1 MQSAAIEMFYLFFQ
15 GVLTFQVIFFGVLYF
30 IVRRKDLLY
39 YSLFLFFAATYFFI
53 NAPHTFFGIS
63 EDAVWNS
70 AWYDY
75 FNTPVIIVENFFY
88 LLFLRAFFADITID
102 KTVKKVFD
110 ITLWSV
116 PVLLLLFVVL
126 TILQLSKQFIFYT
139 VNLISIIP
147 AIAVAYM
154 VLKRK
159 LPFSSLVAKGLL
171 CTITGTFI
179 TVSLIVLRNYQVH
192 HLLTDGYPLLF
203 IRLGI
208 LGDMVF
214 YQAAIFKKWHYQEKQ
229 LAVEKVKSELAVE
242 QLRNKISSE
251 LHDDFGSTLSGISMY
266 SYMTSDLLKCGEYE
280 KATQSLGIIQKSAN
294 QMVSSLSDLV
304 WTINPKQDSFEVLL
318 DKLEEYGREICAAN
332 LFICKRSYQ

>member
-1 MQSAAIEMFYLFFQ
+1 
-15 GVLTFQVIFFGVLYF
+15 
-30 IVRRKDLLY
+30 
-39 YSLFLFFAATYFFI
+39 
-53 NAPHTFFGIS
+53 
-63 EDAVWNS
+63 
-70 AWYDY
+70 
-75 FNTPVIIVENFFY
+75 
-88 LLFLRAFFADITID
+88 
-102 KTVKKVFD
+102 
-110 ITLWSV
+110 
-116 PVLLLLFVVL
+116 
-126 TILQLSKQFIFYT
+126 
-139 VNLISIIP
+139 
-147 AIAVAYM
+147 

-192 HLLTDGYPLLF
+192 HLFTDGYPLLF

-318 DKLEEYGREICAAN
+318 DKLEEYGREICAAKNIAFNMLYNDNVFKN
-332 LFICKRSYQ
+332 LLSMEVRHQIYLFAKEAINNAVKYSGASAIEMLIKEADGELVFSVNDNGIGFDPVLARSGNGLANMQKRADEIGALLILRSNESLGTHVSMQCKIT